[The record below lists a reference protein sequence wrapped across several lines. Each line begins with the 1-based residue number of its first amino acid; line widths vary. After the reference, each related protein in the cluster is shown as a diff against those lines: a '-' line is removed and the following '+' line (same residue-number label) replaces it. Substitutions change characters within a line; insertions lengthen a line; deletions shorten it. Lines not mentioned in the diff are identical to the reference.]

1 MKTKSL
7 LLAALFAA
15 LTAIGGFIKVPV
27 PYVPFTLQIASVYL
41 AGCLLG
47 PKLGM
52 LSQLVYVLIGLAGA
66 PVFAEGG
73 GPSYVFQPTF
83 GYLIGFVVG
92 AYVNGWM
99 MQVFQFRR
107 PVTIFLANLSTL
119 LVVYF
124 FGCAWLYMA
133 MKWIMEKPLTIGQ
146 TLWFGFVLP
155 VPGDLLLCAAC
166 SVLVA
171 RILPRIH
178 IVIRNQEAVS

>member
-15 LTAIGGFIKVPV
+15 LTAIGGFIKIPV
-27 PYVPFTLQIASVYL
+27 PYVPFTLQIAAVYL

-52 LSQLVYVLIGLAGA
+52 LSQLVYVLVGLAGA

-73 GPSYVFQPTF
+73 GPSYVLQPTF
-83 GYLIGFVVG
+83 GYLIGFVAG
-92 AYVNGWM
+92 AYVNGWL
-99 MQVFQFRR
+99 MQIFQFRKAAT
-107 PVTIFLANLSTL
+107 VFLANLSTL
-119 LVVYF
+119 FVVYL
-124 FGCAWLYMA
+124 FGCAWLYIA
-133 MKWIMEKPLTIGQ
+133 MKWIVEKPLTVGQ
-146 TLWFGFVLP
+146 TLWFGFLLP

-171 RILPRIH
+171 RMLPRIH
-178 IVIRNQEAVS
+178 SVIRKQEVVS